1 MKVGEIVTFTLPS
14 SKKKVAGKIVQIRDK
29 SVIVQTKDGKKVIS
43 KSLLEK
49 KSKVMSGRAKDGSK
63 CYTRTNNNGEKYIT
77 CEGTQ
82 KKVAPAPAPAP
93 APEPKKKVEPKKK
106 ANKTYLVK
114 IDGEKDRKLTLS
126 LLKQFINKRFGKKLT
141 PSQEKKIDFMAN
153 VTIPG
158 KKVGHFIID
167 GELIYTSKSGMSEIN
182 NQIVGKVDM
191 GEKRK
196 ITLSEEQK
204 KDKQLEKEKKEKEE
218 DQKVKEHN
226 EKYGK
231 MEDLEDLWEKLKDL
245 KWSAYD
251 RREIERYIKDIN
263 IEGPAYSSTTYTPTL
278 GVKAE
283 VIQKGKRPVIKVLR
297 VYYSKLT
304 ATTARPGKFKKE
316 DFEFPEEEKKEP
328 PSQSIKKKVE
338 PKKKK
343 SKAPSES
350 DEQIKFL
357 RELRARGLSE
367 AEMMKEF
374 EKKFG

>member
-1 MKVGEIVTFTLPS
+1 MKVGQIVTFTLPS

-141 PSQEKKIDFMAN
+141 PGQEKKIDFMAN

-191 GEKRK
+191 GKKRK

-328 PSQSIKKKVE
+328 PSQSIKKKVK

>member
-1 MKVGEIVTFTLPS
+1 MKVGQIVTFTLPS
-14 SKKKVAGKIVQIRDK
+14 SKKKTAGKILEVRDK
-29 SVIVQTKDGKKVIS
+29 SVLVQTKDSKKLIPKNFLKKKMTEKKGPPKITGEQMRSIKIIEPPSQGIKKKV
-43 KSLLEK
+43 
-49 KSKVMSGRAKDGSK
+49 
-63 CYTRTNNNGEKYIT
+63 
-77 CEGTQ
+77 
-82 KKVAPAPAPAP
+82 
-93 APEPKKKVEPKKK
+93 EPKKEPKKK

-114 IDGEKDRKLTLS
+114 VDGEKDRKLTLS
-126 LLKQFINKRFGKKLT
+126 LLKQFINKRFGKKLS
-141 PSQEKKIDFMAN
+141 PDQQRKIKFMAE

-167 GELIYTSKSGMSEIN
+167 GDLIYTSKSRVSEIN

-204 KDKQLEKEKKEKEE
+204 KDKQLQKEKEQKEE

-231 MEDLEDLWEKLKDL
+231 MEDLEDLWKKLKDL

-251 RREIERYIKDIN
+251 RKEIDYYIDN
-263 IEGPAYSSTTYTPTL
+263 PDLDGPAYNSTNNPP
-278 GVKAE
+278 GDVKAE

-328 PSQSIKKKVE
+328 PKAKKKGKT
-338 PKKKK
+338 KKEEEERKK
-343 SKAPSES
+343 RG
-350 DEQIKFL
+350 DEQTSFV
-357 RELRARGLSE
+357 RELRKRGLSQE
-367 AEMMKEF
+367 EMMKEF
-374 EKKFG
+374 KKKFG